1 MKRPALKPLNPDA
14 APPCGGTETGPP
26 TQAVAHHRHGG
37 AEVGVPL
44 PEERVQP
51 VDLRGHGVHDG
62 LAVGGAVV
70 EQHVQQRL
78 VGEVTEATRAR
89 QRDLLDSPGREKR
102 GFMNQ
107 HTALLLEAEPS
118 IFTPVKVVHL

>member
-1 MKRPALKPLNPDA
+1 MKRVRGAPASL
-14 APPCGGTETGPP
+14 
-26 TQAVAHHRHGG
+26 TQAVAGDRHL
-37 AEVGVPL
+37 ASVVGVPG
-44 PEERVQP
+44 PEQRVEP
-51 VDLRGHGVHDG
+51 VDLQGHRVHDG

-107 HTALLLEAEPS
+107 HTALLLEGEPS